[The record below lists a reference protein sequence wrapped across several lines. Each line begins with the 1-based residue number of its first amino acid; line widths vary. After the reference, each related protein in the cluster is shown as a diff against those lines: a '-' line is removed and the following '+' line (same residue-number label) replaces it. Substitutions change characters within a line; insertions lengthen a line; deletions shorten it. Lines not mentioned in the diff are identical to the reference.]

1 MNFRCKNLRIGLIIL
16 MVICYCVPSINANTI
31 KLSEKQI
38 DELNIEYERALL
50 QAISITNGQKSLAYS
65 LEALRIA
72 IVLEDDLKIA
82 QSYNEISLDYEKTG
96 DLSNALQYVI
106 MAAKKYEEI
115 GKSEGIGMAYN
126 RIGTIYHLQGNRDMA
141 ILYMNKALSVH
152 KQMGAYNSYADDLNN
167 LGEIYRLNN
176 QYRLALQ
183 NFSEA
188 NAFFQQSNDSIN
200 LGYVSGNIGLVY
212 AAIDQMDS
220 ANFYLSVA
228 TKILNRKGDSYPI
241 AVYLTETAN
250 IYLKQGNTN
259 AALEKAKEALAL
271 SKREN
276 YKEQIRDANKLLS
289 DIYTLKS
296 DHENAFV
303 SLNEFYKAK
312 DSISNSK
319 IISDM
324 AEIRADYEVSKKET
338 EIKSLQ
344 AINTLRNRISFGLG
358 LGFLLVTLLTIILV
372 RMNKKVRIT
381 NSLLT
386 IQKTEVEQ
394 KNEIIRTSLI
404 EKETLLKEIHHRVK
418 NNLQIISSLLNLQSQ
433 NVKDKIAIEAF
444 SESQRRLHSIALV
457 HQKLYQ
463 NENLAKIN
471 IKEYFEDLVETIH
484 QSFHSKAKS
493 ISYRLNIADANL
505 DVDTAVPLGLIINEL
520 VTNAFK
526 YAFNK
531 TKEGEL
537 CINLNKEEE
546 HSYSLIVKDN
556 GPGLPENLT
565 MNETESLGLKLVNIL
580 VRQLEGTIDVKS
592 NNGAEFTI
600 HFVDV
605 IQSKF

>member
-1 MNFRCKNLRIGLIIL
+1 MNFHCTIFRIGLATL
-16 MVICYCVPSINANTI
+16 VVICFCITSINANTTR
-31 KLSEKQI
+31 LSEKQI
-38 DELNIEYERALL
+38 DELNSQFNTALL
-50 QAISITNGQKSLAYS
+50 QAISITNGQKSLPYS
-65 LEALRIA
+65 LKALKIA
-72 IVLEDDLKIA
+72 SQLRDDDKIA
-82 QSYNEISLDYEKTG
+82 QSYNEISLDYEKNG

-106 MAAKKYEEI
+106 KAAKKYEEI
-115 GKSEGIGMAYN
+115 GKKEGIGMAYN
-126 RIGTIYHLQGNRDMA
+126 RIGSVYLLQGNQELA

-152 KQMGAYNSYADDLNN
+152 KQIGANNSLANDLNN

-176 QYRLALQ
+176 QYLLALQ
-183 NFSEA
+183 NFNEA
-188 NAFFQQSNDSIN
+188 NAFFRQNNDSISI
-200 LGYVSGNIGLVY
+200 GYVSGNIGLVY
-212 AAIDQMDS
+212 AAIDQTDS
-220 ANFYLSVA
+220 ANFYLSTA
-228 TKILNRKGDSYPI
+228 TEILNQKGDFYPI

-259 AALEKAKEALAL
+259 AALEKAKEALVL

-276 YKEQIRDANKLLS
+276 YMEQIRDANKLLS
-289 DIYTLKS
+289 DIYARRNDYEK
-296 DHENAFV
+296 AFFA
-303 SLNEFYKAK
+303 LNDYYNAK

-324 AEIRADYEVSKKET
+324 AEIRADYEVTKKEA

-358 LGFLLVTLLTIILV
+358 VGFLLVTLLTIILV

-386 IQKTEVEQ
+386 IQKAEVEQ
-394 KNEIIRTSLI
+394 KNEIIRTALI

-418 NNLQIISSLLNLQSQ
+418 NNLQIISSLLNMQSQ
-433 NVKDKIAIEAF
+433 KVKDKKAIEAF

-457 HQKLYQ
+457 HQTLYQ
-463 NENLAKIN
+463 NENLARIN
-471 IKEYFEDLVETIH
+471 IKEYFEDLLETIH
-484 QSFHSKAKS
+484 QSFYSKTRS
-493 ISYRLNIADANL
+493 INYDINIADVNL
-505 DVDTAVPLGLIINEL
+505 NVDTAVPLGLIINEL

-531 TKEGEL
+531 TNEGAIS
-537 CINLNKEEE
+537 INLNKEEG

-556 GPGLPENLT
+556 GSGLPENLT

-580 VRQLEGTIDVKS
+580 VRQLEGTIDVNS